1 MRCFQWKMVKKW
13 PCVTKMSKV
22 LHTPHLSWKHREKKW
37 RLSIENSVLNDLRT
51 TLPTALECGPEI
63 FLKVQVGGA

>member
-13 PCVTKMSKV
+13 PEMSKV
-22 LHTPHLSWKHREKKW
+22 LHTPHLSWKQRKKW
-37 RLSIENSVLNDLRT
+37 LLSIENSMLNDLRT
-51 TLPTALECGPEI
+51 TLPTALECGLEI